1 MKPHSRSDPRLAR
14 GATLIEVLVVASM
27 AAAILGAGVML
38 LESWIAQA
46 KDFRARGRRFREHER
61 LVAAMAD
68 DLWHVRDVRVE
79 GRELEVVVDDVGKGT
94 SSMVY
99 RLEDDRVVRTVR
111 DVKGKTVRRDTFLMS
126 VDRRWRW
133 EVERKGKRFLVRC
146 GASPAGSSESEEDAA
161 FRLGVL
167 VLSGRFS
174 R

>member
-1 MKPHSRSDPRLAR
+1 MKPHSRSDRRLAR
-14 GATLIEVLVVASM
+14 GATLIEVLMVASM

-46 KDFRARGRRFREHER
+46 ENFRARGRRVREHER

-68 DLWHVRDVRVE
+68 DLWHVHDVHAE
-79 GRELEVVVDDVGKGT
+79 GRQLEVVLDDAGKKT
-94 SSMVY
+94 LSVVY

-111 DVKGKTVRRDTFLMS
+111 DAKGETTRRDTFLIS
-126 VDRRWRW
+126 LDRRWRW
-133 EVERKGKRFLVRC
+133 EVERKGKQFLVRC
-146 GASPAGSSESEEDAA
+146 GVSPTRSSESEGDAA
-161 FRLGVL
+161 FRLDVL

>member
-1 MKPHSRSDPRLAR
+1 MKPRRRSDRRHAR
-14 GATLIEVLVVASM
+14 GATLIEVLMVASM
-27 AAAILGAGVML
+27 AAAILGTGVML
-38 LESWIAQA
+38 LENWITQA
-46 KDFRARGRRFREHER
+46 ENFRARGRRVREHER

-79 GRELEVVVDDVGKGT
+79 GRELEVVLDNVDKGT
-94 SSMVY
+94 SSTVY

-111 DVKGKTVRRDTFLMS
+111 DAKGATIRRDTFLMS

-133 EVERKGKRFLVRC
+133 KVKRKGKRFLVRC
-146 GASPAGSSESEEDAA
+146 GASPSHFSKSEEEETSRRDA
-161 FRLGVL
+161 L